1 MCSQRKS
8 LPSIPALPPTA
19 DPCWR
24 RGSTGI
30 CLKRSSASRLRCQT
44 KVLPPLPR
52 PPSHKHDGSGD
63 SGGRILAGAG
73 RAPYRK
79 ACLVLLGEE
88 PPFGAASPVELEVGG
103 DGLRELN
110 LVADGLHV

>member
-1 MCSQRKS
+1 MCRQRKS
-8 LPSIPALPPTA
+8 LSSIPALPPTA

-44 KVLPPLPR
+44 KPPLPR
-52 PPSHKHDGSGD
+52 PPSHKHDGRGN
-63 SGGRILAGAG
+63 GAGRNLAGAG
-73 RAPYRK
+73 RASYRK
-79 ACLVLLGEE
+79 TCLVLLSEG
-88 PPFGAASPVELEVGG
+88 PPFGAACPVEWEVRS

-110 LVADGLHV
+110 LVANRIDD